1 MIDVGSANARA
12 NELRSYANQLRSA
25 RTGLSQYKS
34 MIGESWDGTE
44 VLYYSSAVEKVQERS
59 NQIAAELDSIAN
71 AISTTAAQI
80 REREEAEERARREAE
95 ERARR
100 EAEAQAE
107 VQATIQAV
115 TAAAKA
121 RGRR

>member
-44 VLYYSSAVEKVQERS
+44 VLYYSSAVEKMQERS

-95 ERARR
+95 
-100 EAEAQAE
+100 AQAE